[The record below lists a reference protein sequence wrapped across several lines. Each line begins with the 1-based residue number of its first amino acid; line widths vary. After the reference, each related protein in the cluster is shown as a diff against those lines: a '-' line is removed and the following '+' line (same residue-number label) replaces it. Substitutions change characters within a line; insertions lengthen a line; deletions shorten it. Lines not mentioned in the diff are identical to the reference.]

1 MRAKEFIF
9 EFAPSPLAGALKQ
22 AVAAAQQKSPT
33 GQQAGQ
39 SPEIAGRNKAL
50 TAQGI
55 DPAAYDA
62 KFKALGGT
70 TPNPNQ
76 AKTPAS
82 TTGATGTADAKNA
95 TPGGTQT
102 PQPAPSTSPGQPQQ
116 MGQAPAPGQPPA
128 PGQKGPGVLGSFISG
143 MTGGKASSVGGLAGM
158 GAAKTM
164 SGLGLNKTAG
174 AIGSAMSGNDQ
185 VPTTQQLQTT
195 LKPGAEVKVPGM
207 DDFKVGKIDNTGIEL
222 TGNKF
227 GKIKV
232 DPKTLAGK

>member
-1 MRAKEFIF
+1 MRAREFIY

-22 AVAAAQQKSPT
+22 AVAVAQQKSP
-33 GQQAGQ
+33 AGQ

-50 TAQGI
+50 IAQGK
-55 DPAAYDA
+55 DPAAYDE

-76 AKTPAS
+76 AKTPTS

-102 PQPAPSTSPGQPQQ
+102 PQPAPGTPPEQKQQ
-116 MGQAPAPGQPPA
+116 MGQAPASGQAPAQPSA

-158 GAAKTM
+158 GVAKAM
-164 SGLGLNKTAG
+164 GGLGLDKTAG
-174 AIGSAMSGNDQ
+174 AIGTAMSGSDK
-185 VPTTQQLQTT
+185 VPTTQDLQTT

-207 DDFKVGKIDNTGIEL
+207 DNFKVGKIDNTGIEL
-222 TGNKF
+222 TGAKF

>member
-1 MRAKEFIF
+1 MRAREFIY

-22 AVAAAQQKSPT
+22 AIDSAQQKSPT
-33 GQQAGQ
+33 GQQAGGSTSNFGQ
-39 SPEIAGRNKAL
+39 SVTGYGK
-50 TAQGI
+50 
-55 DPAAYDA
+55 
-62 KFKALGGT
+62 T
-70 TPNPNQ
+70 TMNAPKDVPNPNQ

-102 PQPAPSTSPGQPQQ
+102 PQPAPGTPPEQKQQ
-116 MGQAPAPGQPPA
+116 MGQAPGQPPA
-128 PGQKGPGVLGSFISG
+128 QPSAPGQKPPGVLGSFISG
-143 MTGGKASSVGGLAGM
+143 MTGGKATSVGGLAGLGTAKAM
-158 GAAKTM
+158 G
-164 SGLGLNKTAG
+164 GLGLNKTTG
-174 AIGSAMSGNDQ
+174 AIGAAMSGSDQ

>member
-1 MRAKEFIF
+1 MRAREFIY

-22 AVAAAQQKSPT
+22 AIDSAQQKSPT
-33 GQQAGQ
+33 GQQAGGSTPNFGQ
-39 SPEIAGRNKAL
+39 SITGYGK
-50 TAQGI
+50 
-55 DPAAYDA
+55 
-62 KFKALGGT
+62 T
-70 TPNPNQ
+70 TTNAPKDVPNPNQ
-76 AKTPAS
+76 TKTPAS

-102 PQPAPSTSPGQPQQ
+102 PQPAPGTPPEQKQQ
-116 MGQAPAPGQPPA
+116 MGQSPAQAQQSAPGQPPA

-158 GAAKTM
+158 GAAKAM
-164 SGLGLNKTAG
+164 GGLGLNKTAG

-185 VPTTQQLQTT
+185 VPTTQDLQTT

-222 TGNKF
+222 TGAKF

>member
-1 MRAKEFIF
+1 MRAREFIY

-22 AVAAAQQKSPT
+22 AVAVAQQKSPT
-33 GQQAGQ
+33 GQQAGGSTPNFGQ
-39 SPEIAGRNKAL
+39 SVTG
-50 TAQGI
+50 
-55 DPAAYDA
+55 YD
-62 KFKALGGT
+62 KT
-70 TPNPNQ
+70 TMNAPKDVPNPNQ

-102 PQPAPSTSPGQPQQ
+102 PQPASGTPPEQKQQ
-116 MGQAPAPGQPPA
+116 MGQAPAPGQPSA
-128 PGQKGPGVLGSFISG
+128 PGQKPPGVLGSFISG

-158 GAAKTM
+158 GAAKAM

-174 AIGSAMSGNDQ
+174 AVGSAMSGNDQ

>member
-1 MRAKEFIF
+1 MRAREFIY

-33 GQQAGQ
+33 GQQAGGSTPNFGQ
-39 SPEIAGRNKAL
+39 SITGYGK
-50 TAQGI
+50 
-55 DPAAYDA
+55 
-62 KFKALGGT
+62 T
-70 TPNPNQ
+70 TMNAPKDVPNPNQ

-102 PQPAPSTSPGQPQQ
+102 PQPAPGTPPEQKQQ
-116 MGQAPAPGQPPA
+116 MGQAPAPGQAPAQPSA
-128 PGQKGPGVLGSFISG
+128 PGQKPPGVLGSFISG

-158 GAAKTM
+158 GAAKAM
-164 SGLGLNKTAG
+164 GGLGLNKTAG
-174 AIGSAMSGNDQ
+174 AIGAAMSGSDQ

>member
-1 MRAKEFIF
+1 MRAREFIY

-22 AVAAAQQKSPT
+22 AIDSAQQKSPT
-33 GQQAGQ
+33 GQQAGGSTPNFGQ
-39 SPEIAGRNKAL
+39 SITGYGK
-50 TAQGI
+50 
-55 DPAAYDA
+55 
-62 KFKALGGT
+62 T
-70 TPNPNQ
+70 TTNAPKDVPNPNQ
-76 AKTPAS
+76 TKTPAS

-102 PQPAPSTSPGQPQQ
+102 PQPAPGTSPEQKQQ
-116 MGQAPAPGQPPA
+116 MGQSPAQAQQSAPGQPSA
-128 PGQKGPGVLGSFISG
+128 PGQKPPGVLGSFISG

-158 GAAKTM
+158 GAAKAM
-164 SGLGLNKTAG
+164 GGLGLNKTAG
-174 AIGSAMSGNDQ
+174 AIGAAMSGSDQ
-185 VPTTQQLQTT
+185 VPTTQDLQTT

-222 TGNKF
+222 TGAKF

>member
-1 MRAKEFIF
+1 MRAREFIY

-22 AVAAAQQKSPT
+22 AIDSAQQKSPT
-33 GQQAGQ
+33 GQQAGGSTPNFGQ
-39 SPEIAGRNKAL
+39 SVTGYGK
-50 TAQGI
+50 
-55 DPAAYDA
+55 
-62 KFKALGGT
+62 T
-70 TPNPNQ
+70 TMNAPKDVPNPNQ

-102 PQPAPSTSPGQPQQ
+102 PQPAPSTPPGQPQQ

-158 GAAKTM
+158 GVAKAM
-164 SGLGLNKTAG
+164 GGLGLDKTAG
-174 AIGSAMSGNDQ
+174 AIGTAMSGNDQ